1 MLKLVIERGK
11 VVELKSLPSKSIAVD
26 GYVSGPELDADNQR
40 YSFDHHD
47 RCVRLVTKASCE
59 QVLEAIM
66 LGLAPKDMSIFI
78 NDVDGDVVMCWWLLN
93 NPSRAFDP
101 KIRQLVA
108 DVGGK
113 DSHGPA
119 YTPIDVQ
126 QTRVYF
132 EGVMKPLLEL
142 RKSGTY
148 GQANLE
154 ELLFECNERLE
165 QMLAGTF
172 DYTLQNRDIEYKI
185 VQQGTGWIMVSTKV
199 NAFPRLYSEGHLR
212 VVQFNIQEDGTIA
225 YTVGKK
231 SEFVDKFPV
240 GPHSKKGTIL
250 QTLASLEPGWGGGT
264 TIGGAPRLASGER
277 SKMKPLQVFNTIEN
291 IVSKL

>member
-1 MLKLVIERGK
+1 MLNLVIERGK
-11 VVELKSLPSKSIAVD
+11 VADLKSLPSKSIAVD

-40 YSFDHHD
+40 FSFDHHD

-59 QVLEAIM
+59 QVCDALM
-66 LGLAPKDMSIFI
+66 LGLNPKDMTVHI

-93 NPSRAFDP
+93 NPGRVFDP

-119 YTPIDVQ
+119 YNPIYAQ
-126 QTRVYF
+126 QTRMYF
-132 EGVMKPLLEL
+132 EGVMKPLLDL

-154 ELLFECNERLE
+154 ELLFGCTERLE
-165 QMLAGTF
+165 KMLAGTF
-172 DYTLQNRDIEYKI
+172 GFTLENREIEYK
-185 VQQGTGWIMVSTKV
+185 VAHQGTDWIMVSTKV
-199 NAFPRLYSEGHLR
+199 NAFPKLYREGYLR
-212 VVQFNIQEDGTIA
+212 VVQFNAQEDGTIA

-231 SEFVDKFPV
+231 SEFVEKFPV
-240 GPHSKKGTIL
+240 GPHSIKGTIL
-250 QTLASLEPGWGGGT
+250 HDLRSVEPGWGGGT

-277 SKMKPLQVFNTIEN
+277 SKMQPLQVFKRIEN
-291 IVSKL
+291 IVTGL